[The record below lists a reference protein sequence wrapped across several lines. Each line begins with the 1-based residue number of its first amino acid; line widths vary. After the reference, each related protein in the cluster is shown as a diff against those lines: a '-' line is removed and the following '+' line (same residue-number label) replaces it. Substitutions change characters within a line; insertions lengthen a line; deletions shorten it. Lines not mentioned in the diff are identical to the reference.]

1 MHAAKRN
8 APRGGV
14 TVSPHRTVPVW
25 RDHPT
30 PLALRAIDP
39 PPPGEGRNADA
50 ALTVAFGNACTDDE
64 LATVANYVTGR
75 FGKKGSKL
83 TAKDVAELRK
93 QTAE

>member
-1 MHAAKRN
+1 MSEAECETGWGDLSSGTGVCGEIAPPRSPAA
-8 APRGGV
+8 
-14 TVSPHRTVPVW
+14 
-25 RDHPT
+25 
-30 PLALRAIDP
+30 RAIDP

-50 ALTVAFGNACTDDE
+50 APTVAFGNACTDDE